1 MANTKKSLANNHS
14 RPTAPHPLVLKLHT
28 FLTDCLKPQQ
38 RLLLALSGGLDS
50 TVLLHL
56 LADAKATLGFELQ
69 ALHVHHGLSVNA
81 DAWAKFCIDQCRALQ
96 VPCEVVHVQVAKDS
110 GLGIESA
117 ARRLRYEALFN
128 YHSNGLKPDFVLT
141 AHHQDDQAETLLLQM
156 LRGAGVKGLAA
167 MAAEDDARGLR
178 RPLLDI
184 SRKELHDYAVQQKL
198 SWCEDESNS
207 DSKFERNFVRNEV
220 MPLLAS
226 RYPALNSTLARTAA
240 HLAEANALLND
251 LAMLD
256 ITPLDDGHSLCLH
269 GLSQLTEARAKNGLR
284 WWLAQNG
291 MAMPSADQLQEIL
304 KQLLDAKPDA
314 KITIQV
320 YAPDLLETRHIKR
333 YQQRAY
339 LVEAIATLTYDLL
352 WQGEPEIQL
361 PDRSRLV
368 FNKTTGAGLAVKHG
382 LAKLRVTNRKG
393 GERFKPNV
401 LKPTRTL
408 KHLLQEANIPPWQR
422 EQLPLIYWQ
431 DSLAYVPGIGI
442 AHELQAA
449 EDEPG
454 LEIIWQPV

>member
-1 MANTKKSLANNHS
+1 MADSKKSLANNRS
-14 RPTAPHPLVLKLHT
+14 RSTAPHPLTVKLHT

-50 TVLLHL
+50 CVLLHL
-56 LADAKATLGFELQ
+56 LVNAKATFGFELQ

-81 DAWAKFCIDQCRALQ
+81 DQWANFCVDQCRKLQ
-96 VPCEVVHVQVAKDS
+96 VPCEVIHVQVAKNS
-110 GLGIESA
+110 GLGIENA
-117 ARRLRYEALFN
+117 ARRLRYETLFN

-167 MAAEDDARGLR
+167 MAAEDNSRGLL

-184 SRKELHDYAVQQKL
+184 SRQELHDYAVQQGL

-207 DSKFERNFVRNEV
+207 DSKFERNFLRNEV
-220 MPLLAS
+220 MPLLTS
-226 RYPALNSTLARTAA
+226 RYPALKPTLARTAA
-240 HLAEANALLND
+240 HLAEANDLLDN

-256 ITPLDDGHSLCLH
+256 VMPLDDGKSLCIQ
-269 GLSQLTEARAKNGLR
+269 GLIQLTEARAKNGLR
-284 WWLAQNG
+284 WWLAKNG
-291 MAMPSADQLQEIL
+291 MAMPSADQLQEML
-304 KQLLDAKPDA
+304 KQLLDARPDA
-314 KITIQV
+314 KVTIQV
-320 YAPDLLETRHIKR
+320 YVQDFVQTRNIKR

-339 LVEAIATLTYDLL
+339 LVEPVPPLTYDVL
-352 WQGEPEIQL
+352 WQGEPEIEL

-368 FNKTTGAGLAVKHG
+368 FNETKGTGLAVKHG
-382 LAKLRVTNRKG
+382 LTKLRVTNRKG
-393 GERFKPNV
+393 GERFKPNS

-449 EDEPG
+449 EDEPS
-454 LEIIWQPV
+454 LEIIWQPA

>member
-1 MANTKKSLANNHS
+1 MANSKKSLANNRS
-14 RPTAPHPLVLKLHT
+14 RPTAPHPLTLKLQKI
-28 FLTDCLKPQQ
+28 LADCLKPQQ

-50 TVLLHL
+50 CVLLHL
-56 LADAKATLGFELQ
+56 LAETKATFGFELQ
-69 ALHVHHGLSVNA
+69 ALHIHHSLSVNA
-81 DAWAKFCIDQCRALQ
+81 DQWANFCVDQCRELQ

-110 GLGIESA
+110 GLGIEST
-117 ARRLRYEALFN
+117 ARRLRYDTLFN

-167 MAAEDDARGLR
+167 MAAEDNSRGLL

-184 SRKELHDYAVQQKL
+184 SRKELHDYAVHQGL

-207 DSKFERNFVRNEV
+207 DSKFQRNFLRNEV

-226 RYPALNSTLARTAA
+226 HYPALNSTLARTAS
-240 HLAEANALLND
+240 HLAEANALLDN
-251 LAMLD
+251 LAVLD
-256 ITPLDDGHSLCLH
+256 IWPLDDGKSLCLL

-284 WWLAQNG
+284 WWLAKNG
-291 MAMPSADQLQEIL
+291 IAMPSADLLQEML

-314 KITIQV
+314 KLTIQV
-320 YAPDLLETRHIKR
+320 YGTDLVETRNIKR

-339 LVEAIATLTYDLL
+339 LVEPVPPLTYDVL
-352 WQGEPEIQL
+352 WQGEPEIKL
-361 PDRSRLV
+361 PDGSRLV
-368 FNKTTGAGLAVKHG
+368 FNEIKGAGLAVKHG

-442 AHELQAA
+442 AYELQAA

>member
-1 MANTKKSLANNHS
+1 MANSKKSLANNRS
-14 RPTAPHPLVLKLHT
+14 GPTAPHPLTLKLHT
-28 FLTDCLKPQQ
+28 FLADCLKPQQ

-50 TVLLHL
+50 CVLLHL
-56 LADAKATLGFELQ
+56 LANAKATIGYELQ
-69 ALHVHHGLSVNA
+69 ALHVHHGLSNNA
-81 DAWAKFCIDQCRALQ
+81 NAWANFCVEQCRELQ
-96 VPCEVVHVQVAKDS
+96 VPCEVVQVQVPKDS

-117 ARRLRYEALFN
+117 ARRLRYEILFN

-167 MAAEDDARGLR
+167 MAAEDGSRGLL

-184 SRKELHDYAVQQKL
+184 SRTELHDYALQHKL
-198 SWCEDESNS
+198 TWCEDESNS
-207 DSKFERNFVRNEV
+207 DSKFERNFLRNEV
-220 MPLLAS
+220 MPLLTLH
-226 RYPALNSTLARTAA
+226 YPALTSNLARTAV
-240 HLAEANALLND
+240 HLAEANKLLD
-251 LAMLD
+251 SLAMLD
-256 ITPLDDGHSLCLH
+256 ISPLEDANSLCLL

-284 WWLAQNG
+284 WWLAKNG
-291 MAMPSADQLQEIL
+291 IAMPSADQLQEML

-320 YAPDLLETRHIKR
+320 YVRDLTETKNIKR

-339 LVEAIATLTYDLL
+339 LVEPVQALTYDVL
-352 WQGEPEIQL
+352 WQGESEIEL
-361 PDRSRLV
+361 ADRSRLI
-368 FNKTTGAGLAVKHG
+368 FNKTTGTGLAVKHG

-393 GERFKPNV
+393 GERFKPNA

-454 LEIIWQPV
+454 LEIIWQPA